1 MPILFKTSCE
11 SFLFRFHIF
20 DDYPV
25 KLFQFSEMGENLDA
39 DPDLS
44 KDTKLKKLFRDT
56 TDWMF
61 DTSKPVAKYDK
72 PWYHPGRLFDS
83 QCGEDPIKTPQN
95 DSHLER
101 NYALV

>member
-1 MPILFKTSCE
+1 MAIQVIPISISYLQRALCE
-11 SFLFRFHIF
+11 TIS
-20 DDYPV
+20 
-25 KLFQFSEMGENLDA
+25 QFSEMGENLDA

-72 PWYHPGRLFDS
+72 PWYHPGRFFDS
-83 QCGEDPIKTPQN
+83 QAGEDPIKTPQN

-101 NYALV
+101 NYGMV

>member
-1 MPILFKTSCE
+1 
-11 SFLFRFHIF
+11 
-20 DDYPV
+20 
-25 KLFQFSEMGENLDA
+25 MGESLDA

-72 PWYHPGRLFDS
+72 PWYHPGRFFDS
-83 QCGEDPIKTPQN
+83 QAGEDPIKTPQTP
-95 DSHLER
+95 DEQVTSLAAHTIRKTAHDRYRHWYL
-101 NYALV
+101 